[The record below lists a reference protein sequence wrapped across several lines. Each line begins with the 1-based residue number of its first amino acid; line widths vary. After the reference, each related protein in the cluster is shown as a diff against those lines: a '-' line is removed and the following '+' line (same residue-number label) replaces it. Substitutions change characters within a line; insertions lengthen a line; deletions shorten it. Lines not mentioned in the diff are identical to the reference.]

1 MVLRS
6 PAPCD
11 AAGRTPLRLLERRQ
25 GRLTLLLVRHLL
37 KALTQA
43 SYEALALDEMPFFTV
58 QNSGEPS
65 LLESPNIN
73 MRAHRVE
80 PGGVADDVDQ
90 PVESLKPAHEVVV
103 LGVRWGQKF
112 A

>member
-11 AAGRTPLRLLERRQ
+11 AAGRTPLRVLERRQ
-25 GRLTLLLVRHLL
+25 GRLTLLLVRHPLN
-37 KALTQA
+37 AFTQRP
-43 SYEALALDEMPFFTV
+43 YEALALDEMPFFTIE
-58 QNSGEPS
+58 NSTESS

-73 MRAHRVE
+73 MRAHGVN

-90 PVESLKPAHEVVV
+90 PIESLKPAHEVVV
-103 LGVRWGQKF
+103 LAVS